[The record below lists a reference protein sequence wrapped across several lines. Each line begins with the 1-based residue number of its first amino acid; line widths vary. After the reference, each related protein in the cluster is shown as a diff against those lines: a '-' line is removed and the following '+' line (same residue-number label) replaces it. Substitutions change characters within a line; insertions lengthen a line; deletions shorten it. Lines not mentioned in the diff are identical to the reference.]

1 MDDGAVHGAGEVMGA
16 ALGVA
21 EVVGTMRGAVEV
33 SEAGD
38 EEAAKV

>member
-1 MDDGAVHGAGEVMGA
+1 MDDGAVHGVGEVMGA